1 MRKATRQLWRQARA
15 NLRREDG
22 FGIVETLIAFTI
34 LVIGL
39 LAVSGLTLASSTQA
53 RIADRWSDMATAG
66 QLTIETVQF
75 RGYDS
80 ATSGTDTV
88 SVGGRDYPVT
98 LTVTKVSSRV
108 REVVAVVDGVG
119 PASVRTFTARV
130 YRPRSLPMP
139 YDPLGLLGGGGGT
152 PPDTTTTPPD
162 TTSVPQDSMIV
173 EPLPDCVE
181 GDTC

>member
-1 MRKATRQLWRQARA
+1 MRKATRQVWRQARA
-15 NLRREDG
+15 NLRSEDG
-22 FGIVETLIAFTI
+22 FGLVETLIAFTI

-39 LAVSGLTLASSTQA
+39 LAVTGLTMASASQA
-53 RIADRWSDMATAG
+53 RVADRWSDIATVG

-88 SVGGRDYPVT
+88 SVGGTDYPVT
-98 LTVTKVSSRV
+98 LTVTNVSSRV
-108 REVVAVVDGVG
+108 REVVAVVEGTG

-139 YDPLGLLGGGGGT
+139 YSP
-152 PPDTTTTPPD
+152 
-162 TTSVPQDSMIV
+162 
-173 EPLPDCVE
+173 
-181 GDTC
+181 